1 MADVA
6 GTSNRDFR
14 GREQR
19 LFNSEQY
26 NYNNSLNGEVSVWVY
41 AYYSDGSVL
50 VVNKNSQYKVGISET
65 FKALKEYREGQR
77 NDSYDEYEVNQ
88 SIYYPNGGD
97 AHKFHSNAKP
107 RAIQI
112 IFSPSVNVRTIKMA
126 KGNALSVPDDYLQ
139 RSHPWEATGIK
150 YRKIKRDGEIVGY
163 SHYFELPHEYNSIS
177 LAVSGVHKNPSS
189 YNVGSAHN
197 VMDVFQSCDLA
208 LRFCNRYWAELELVN
223 HYISPNA
230 YPYLDINNHSYGVA
244 LSNHQ

>member
-26 NYNNSLNGEVSVWVY
+26 NYNSSLNGEVSVWVY

-50 VVNKNSQYKVGISET
+50 VINKNSQYKVGISET
-65 FKALKEYREGQR
+65 FKVLKEG
-77 NDSYDEYEVNQ
+77 S
-88 SIYYPNGGD
+88 G
-97 AHKFHSNAKP
+97 AKP

-126 KGNALSVPDDYLQ
+126 KGNAVSVPDEYLQ

-244 LSNHQ
+244 LSNRQ